1 MRKELEND
9 SRNSGKKDYVV
20 GKGKPPKNRQFGQPE
35 GNKGGNGFWKREATP
50 RFKLERMIT
59 MGDSELESIINDPD
73 APTFEKA
80 MADILLQAKN
90 DMDKD
95 GVKRPA
101 QMRFKAISDMIDQIY
116 GKPAQTTVN
125 VDAGDH
131 EEAKAFIRGVFI
143 P

>member
-1 MRKELEND
+1 MANND
-9 SRNSGKKDYVV
+9 SQNSGKKDYAV

-35 GNKGGNGFWKREATP
+35 GNKRGSGFWNKEATP
-50 RFKLERMIT
+50 RYKLERMIT
-59 MGDSELESIINDPD
+59 MCDAELQEIIDDPD

>member
-1 MRKELEND
+1 MRKKLENIPAKQ
-9 SRNSGKKDYVV
+9 GKDYEV

-35 GNKGGNGFWKREATP
+35 GNPRNNGSWKKEDTP
-50 RFKLERMIT
+50 RYKLERMIT
-59 MGDSELESIINDPD
+59 MDDIELESIINDPH

-80 MADILLQAKN
+80 MADIIIQAKS
-90 DMDKD
+90 DCDKE

-125 VDAGDH
+125 VDVEDK
-131 EEAKAFIRGVFI
+131 EEKKAFIRGVFI

>member
-1 MRKELEND
+1 MANSD
-9 SRNSGKKDYVV
+9 SQNSGKKDYVV

-35 GNKGGNGFWKREATP
+35 GNKRGRGFWDKEATP
-50 RFKLERMIT
+50 RYKLERMIT
-59 MGDSELESIINDPD
+59 MGDSELEAIINDPD

-80 MADILLQAKN
+80 MADIIIQAKS
-90 DMDKD
+90 DCDKE

>member
-1 MRKELEND
+1 MQKKLENIPAKQ
-9 SRNSGKKDYVV
+9 GKDYEV
-20 GKGKPPKNRQFGQPE
+20 GKGKPPKNRQFGQPN
-35 GNKGGNGFWKREATP
+35 GNPRHNGAWSKEATP

-59 MGDSELESIINDPD
+59 MSDAELQEIIDNPD

-125 VDAGDH
+125 VDAGEH

>member
-1 MRKELEND
+1 MVKND
-9 SRNSGKKDYVV
+9 TQNFGKKDYEF
-20 GKGKPPKNRQFGQPE
+20 GKGKPPKNRQFGKPN
-35 GNKGGNGFWKREATP
+35 GNKRGKGYWKKEDTP
-50 RFKLERMIT
+50 RYKLERMIT
-59 MGDSELESIINDPD
+59 MGDVELQEIIDDPD

-90 DMDKD
+90 DIDKE

-101 QMRFKAISDMIDQIY
+101 QMRFKAISDMIDQVY

-125 VDAGDH
+125 VEVDED
-131 EEAKAFIRGVFI
+131 KKDAFIKGVFI